1 MGVVGRNFLARSA
14 YLIDYGR
21 KKLWLGAD
29 AVAQANRLPLAVKA
43 LESDGRTVLPVMLE
57 PGGKA
62 WRLTLDSGA
71 SHLVV
76 ECDQACPAIHEVRN
90 DKRLI
95 TFLGERPVVYGKL
108 RHVEVGGSAMPPVE
122 AVLVDT
128 AKTDSGDEGVL
139 PAKWFSAVYVKDK
152 LVKFAFAR

>member
-1 MGVVGRNFLARSA
+1 
-14 YLIDYGR
+14 
-21 KKLWLGAD
+21 
-29 AVAQANRLPLAVKA
+29 VK
-43 LESDGRTVLPVMLE
+43 LE
-57 PGGKA
+57 PGGKP

-76 ECDQACPAIHEVRN
+76 ECDQACPPVHEVQH

-108 RHVEVGGSAMPPVE
+108 RNVEIGGSAMPQVE
-122 AVLVDT
+122 AVVVDT
-128 AKTDSGDEGVL
+128 QSADWGDQGVL

-152 LVKFAFAR
+152 LVRFAFAH